1 MEAKNNNRMG
11 WLFTSPYLVY
21 ALVFFLV
28 PLIWSLYLAFTD
40 WDLIAPTFNFVGFG
54 NFVHALHS
62 PAVQAAFF
70 VTFKF
75 LIVFVP
81 LVTVLSTG
89 VSVLVSGLPRWKSL
103 YLIGF
108 FLPYLSSGVVASLIA
123 KGFLSYNSPINELL
137 RKQFNW
143 KIDWLGTP
151 FTALAVVAVILAWK
165 FIGYYALILTSGLE
179 SIDKEVY
186 EAAAL
191 DGVTDRQRFWKI
203 TLPLLYP
210 ALYTT
215 LILSIGVTFGIF
227 TEVYQLT
234 GGGPNFAT
242 NTWQMEIFTQAFKN
256 LQAGYASAIAI
267 IASIVTFISIYIIKK
282 CLELWGK
289 RYGWV

>member
-1 MEAKNNNRMG
+1 MDAKNNNRLG

-21 ALVFFLV
+21 ALVFFLA
-28 PLIWSLYLAFTD
+28 PLMWSLYLAFTD

-54 NFVHALHS
+54 NFVNALHS

-89 VSVLVSGLPRWKSL
+89 ISVLVSGLPSWKSL

-151 FTALAVVAVILAWK
+151 FTALVVVAVILAWK

-179 SIDKEVY
+179 SIDKQVY

-242 NTWQMEIFTQAFKN
+242 NN
-256 LQAGYASAIAI
+256 
-267 IASIVTFISIYIIKK
+267 
-282 CLELWGK
+282 GK
-289 RYGWV
+289 WRFSRKHLRTCKQVMPRL